1 MSARYILQLET
12 ATQVCSAA
20 LSVQGETFAFRDIDE
35 PNVHASQLTLLI
47 QSLLTEAHITFADLD
62 AVAVSRGPGS
72 YTGLR
77 IGMSVAKGICYA
89 TDLPLIAIDTLAA
102 MASGFAQTNTN
113 TTHNNALLCPM
124 IDARRMEVYSACYN
138 AQLDVIQPT
147 GARIIDANTF
157 DEVAPDTGLLLFGSG
172 ADKLATL
179 FADHHRITV
188 VSGIKTQPDTL
199 VACRTKHLLLVIL
212 QT

>member
-1 MSARYILQLET
+1 MVADRLKITTFATMSARYILQIET

-20 LSVQGETFAFRDIDE
+20 LSAKGKTVAFRDIDE

-47 QSLLTEAHITFADLD
+47 QSLLTEADISFADLD

-102 MASGFAQTNTN
+102 MAFGFAEA
-113 TTHNNALLCPM
+113 NA
-124 IDARRMEVYSACYN
+124 
-138 AQLDVIQPT
+138 
-147 GARIIDANTF
+147 
-157 DEVAPDTGLLLFGSG
+157 DTM
-172 ADKLATL
+172 
-179 FADHHRITV
+179 
-188 VSGIKTQPDTL
+188 
-199 VACRTKHLLLVIL
+199 
-212 QT
+212 